1 MRHLKLDTDAQGV
14 ALLTIDVADRPMN
27 VLMPEVEAEL
37 AEAVA
42 RVRADAGIRGL
53 IIVSGKANGFI
64 AGADL
69 KEFVEAYERKTTQ
82 AQGAERSRQFQR
94 LFRSLETCGKPVAIA
109 MNGLALGGG
118 LELCLAGHYR
128 VLSDNPKAVVGLP
141 ECGIGLLPG
150 AGGTQR
156 LPRLI
161 GVENALPMMLSG
173 RHVKPAEALK
183 LGIVHELATPGEEVA
198 VARRWI
204 DSQPDPRQPWDKPG
218 FRVEP
223 ASVFIAETRASTLR
237 ETHGN
242 YPAPLAILGCVAEG
256 VPLPIDDGLEV
267 EARYFGQLLAG
278 PVARNLIRTTFINR
292 GLADKLAR
300 RPKGIDKAP
309 AQKLAVL
316 GAGTMGGGIAFAAAQ
331 AGIPVVLLDSSGD
344 LAERAKAAISVRL
357 AQDVAKGRLAQ
368 DKADALLARIT
379 PTADYALLADCDFAI
394 EAVFEDAAIKAQ
406 VIARAEAALPATAV
420 FASNTSALPI
430 GGLARTSLRPGQFV
444 GMHFFSPVERMVLVE
459 IIAGQETRPE
469 TLARTFDLAGQLKK
483 TPILVN
489 DGPGFYSTRVVNAY
503 INEGLDLLTEGVAPA
518 LIEDAARQA
527 GMPVGPLALAD
538 EVGLDLGLKIARQV
552 DTLEAGRSRAVATL
566 DQMVRQGRRVGRKSG
581 TGFYDY
587 PEGGAKRLWP
597 GLAALYPP
605 AAEQPG
611 VEEIKQRLL
620 YAQALEAARCVED
633 GVVTHMPDGD
643 LGSLLGW
650 GFPSYT
656 GGTLSLIDTLGIA
669 NFVEACERLAA
680 RHGVHFAPSAWL
692 KEKAGRGENF
702 YPPVV

>member
-1 MRHLKLDTDAQGV
+1 MRHLKLEIDAQGI
-14 ALLTIDVADRPMN
+14 ALLTIDAADRPMN
-27 VLMPEVEAEL
+27 VLMPEMEAEL
-37 AEAVA
+37 AEVVA
-42 RVRADAGIRGL
+42 QVRGDQAIRGL

-69 KEFVEAYERKTTQ
+69 KEFVEAYERGTTPE
-82 AQGAERSRQFQR
+82 QGAERSRKFQR
-94 LFRSLETCGKPVAIA
+94 LFRDLETCGKPVAIA

-128 VLSDNPKAVVGLP
+128 VLGDNPKAVVGLP

-161 GVENALPMMLSG
+161 GVEAALPMMLAG

-183 LGIVHELATPGEEVA
+183 LGIVHELAAPGDEVA
-198 VARRWI
+198 AARRWLE
-204 DSQPDPRQPWDKPG
+204 SGPDPRQPWDRPG
-218 FRVEP
+218 FSAAP
-223 ASVFIAETRASTLR
+223 AAEFVAETRERTLR
-237 ETHGN
+237 DTHGN
-242 YPAPLAILGCVAEG
+242 YPAPLAILNCVEEG
-256 VPLPIDDGLEV
+256 VPLPIDAGLEV
-267 EARYFGQLLAG
+267 EARNFGQLLAG

-300 RPKGIDKAP
+300 RPKGVDKQP

-316 GAGTMGGGIAFAAAQ
+316 GAGMMGGGIAFAAAQ
-331 AGIPVVLLDSSGD
+331 AGIPVVLLDAGAD
-344 LAERAKAAISVRL
+344 LAAAARDAIAARL

-368 DKADALLARIT
+368 DKADALLARIV

-394 EAVFEDAAIKAQ
+394 EAVLEDAAVKAQ

-430 GGLARTSLRPGQFV
+430 GGLARTAQRPERFV
-444 GMHFFSPVERMVLVE
+444 GMHFFSPVERMALVE
-459 IIAGQETRPE
+459 IIAAAATTPQTV
-469 TLARTFDLAGQLKK
+469 ARAFDLAGQLRK

-503 INEGLDLLTEGVAPA
+503 INEGLQLLRQGVAPA

-538 EVGLDLGLKIARQV
+538 EVSLDLGLRIAREV
-552 DTLEAGRSRAVATL
+552 AGDAAGHGCAAVLERMVGEARRA
-566 DQMVRQGRRVGRKSG
+566 GRKSG
-581 TGFYDY
+581 GGFYDY
-587 PEGGAKRLWP
+587 PAGAPKQLWS
-597 GLAALYPP
+597 GLAGLYPP
-605 AAEQPG
+605 APVQPAVAE
-611 VEEIKQRLL
+611 VKQRLL
-620 YAQALEAARCVED
+620 YAQALEAARCVEN
-633 GVVTHMPDGD
+633 GVVTHMADAD

-650 GFPSYT
+650 GFPSWT
-656 GGTLSLIDTLGIA
+656 GGALSLIDTLGLPV
-669 NFVEACERLAA
+669 FVAECRYLAE
-680 RHGVHFAPSAWL
+680 RHGAHFAPSAWL
-692 KEKAGRGENF
+692 QAKAARGESF
-702 YPPVV
+702 YPPLG